1 MIKNGKQVRHLR
13 RFSEDFKRKIVTE
26 HESGQH
32 TIVELEK
39 IYDMRNSVLYR
50 WIYKY
55 PTYNKNRFR

>member
-26 HESGQH
+26 HESGQN

-50 WIYKY
+50 WI
-55 PTYNKNRFR
+55 